1 MLKLCNDFII
11 ACSKSWWKFLLLVA
25 GQIVTMGIMM
35 GWINRD
41 FPAVSDGNV
50 PFDMQN
56 NLTVE
61 QIFTQLE
68 SYTDRAFDLYAI
80 FQAVDYVFPVVAG
93 LVLATVCAFG
103 LRNTSA
109 GLYAIA
115 DKRNLFLLILIPA
128 VFDWSENLNLLCVI
142 IAWPEQI
149 ELAARMAV
157 LSKQGKL
164 ASMNIGFAITG
175 LLLITGLIGWLRKK
189 FSS

>member
-35 GWINRD
+35 GWINRE
-41 FPAVSDGNV
+41 FPTVSDGNV

-109 GLYAIA
+109 RLYAVA

-149 ELAARMAV
+149 EVAARMAV

-175 LLLITGLIGWLRKK
+175 VLLITGVTGWVRKK
-189 FSS
+189 FSA

>member
-35 GWINRD
+35 GWINRE

-103 LRNTSA
+103 LRNTST

-175 LLLITGLIGWLRKK
+175 LLLITGLIGWVRKK